1 MKKATPQYQQSS
13 PSQGQSITVLSL
25 FTVEEIVGVLL
36 SVTNSSS
43 GSRFCGGSAYPVL
56 QGGEASAALVGAAG
70 YSDNTCCSCWV

>member
-36 SVTNSSS
+36 
-43 GSRFCGGSAYPVL
+43 PV
-56 QGGEASAALVGAAG
+56 ALVILFWLCEVAA
-70 YSDNTCCSCWV
+70 